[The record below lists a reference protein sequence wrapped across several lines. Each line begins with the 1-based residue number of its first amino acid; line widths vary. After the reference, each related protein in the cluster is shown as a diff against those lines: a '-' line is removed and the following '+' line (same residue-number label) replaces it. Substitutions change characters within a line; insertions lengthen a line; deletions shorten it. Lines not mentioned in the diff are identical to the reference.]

1 MLDKLLKN
9 GSKVTVRAKTNT
21 EERLKERVQERQT
34 LASPVTY
41 KWTNYYRA
49 LHPARCI
56 FKWKSSLYTDKYQ
69 QNCCLLH

>member
-41 KWTNYYRA
+41 K
-49 LHPARCI
+49 
-56 FKWKSSLYTDKYQ
+56 
-69 QNCCLLH
+69 